1 MTLLKRIVIEKRS
14 LLWPLALGLLLNIA
28 AYALIVRPKE
38 LKVKSAD
45 VRSAAAAQAV
55 QAAERDLAS
64 ARALVSG
71 KSQAEEALSTFYN
84 KVLPADFSAARRM
97 TFTRLPELA
106 QQTNVTW
113 GSRTSDIERVQ
124 GDARLGRVR
133 IRTIIQG
140 QYENVRQ
147 FIYELESS
155 PEFIIIDDVTLS
167 QADADKPLNLTL
179 QLSTYYRVD
188 SSGA

>member
-1 MTLLKRIVIEKRS
+1 M
-14 LLWPLALGLLLNIA
+14 
-28 AYALIVRPKE
+28 
-38 LKVKSAD
+38 KSAD
-45 VRSAAAAQAV
+45 VRSAAAAQALK
-55 QAAERDLAS
+55 AADRDLAS
-64 ARALVSG
+64 ARALVAG

-97 TFTRLPELA
+97 TFTRLPDLA
-106 QQTNVTW
+106 QRTNVMW
-113 GSRTSDIERVQ
+113 ASRTSEVEKVQ
-124 GDARLGRVR
+124 GDARLGRVH
-133 IRTIIQG
+133 IRTIISG

-167 QADADKPLNLTL
+167 QGDADKPLNLTL

>member
-1 MTLLKRIVIEKRS
+1 MTLVRRIVIEKRPV
-14 LLWPLALGLLLNIA
+14 LWPLAVGLLLNIA

-38 LKVKSAD
+38 MKVKSAD
-45 VRSAAAAQAV
+45 VRSAAAAQALK
-55 QAAERDLAS
+55 AAERDLAS
-64 ARALVSG
+64 ARALVAG

-97 TFTRLPELA
+97 TFTRLPDLA
-106 QQTNVTW
+106 QRTNVVW
-113 GSRTSDIERVQ
+113 ASRTSEVEKVQ
-124 GDARLGRVR
+124 GDARLGRVH
-133 IRTIIQG
+133 IRTIISG

-147 FIYELESS
+147 FIYELESA

-167 QADADKPLNLTL
+167 QGDADKPLNLTL

>member
-1 MTLLKRIVIEKRS
+1 MTLVRRIVIEKRS
-14 LLWPLALGLLLNIA
+14 VLWPLAVGLLLNIA

-38 LKVKSAD
+38 MKVKSAD
-45 VRSAAAAQAV
+45 VRSAAAAQALK
-55 QAAERDLAS
+55 AADRDLAS
-64 ARALVSG
+64 ARALVAG

-97 TFTRLPELA
+97 TFTRLPDLA
-106 QQTNVTW
+106 QRTNVMW
-113 GSRTSDIERVQ
+113 ASRTSEVEKVQ
-124 GDARLGRVR
+124 GDARLGRVH
-133 IRTIIQG
+133 IRTIISG

-167 QADADKPLNLTL
+167 QGDADKPLNLTL